1 MAATALALPQVAGY
15 SFDFAP
21 DLSKPDVRRKLTPGA
36 LRTFVN
42 IASKWELTEVQARGL
57 LGGVAS
63 STYHAWKT
71 NPRGKQLDQDT
82 LTRISLTIGIYKAL
96 NIYFNKP
103 LADRWITL
111 GNRGP
116 MFAGHSPLEYMIR
129 NGQPGMVDVRRML
142 DAWRGGI

>member
-1 MAATALALPQVAGY
+1 MAASALAVPNVVGY
-15 SFDFAP
+15 SFDVAP
-21 DLSKPDVRRKLTPGA
+21 DLSKLDVRRRLTPGA

-42 IASKWELTEVQARGL
+42 IADKWNLTEAQARGL

-71 NPRGKQLDQDT
+71 HPRGKQLDQDT

-103 LADRWITL
+103 LADRWITF

-116 MFAGHSPLEYMIR
+116 MFAGSSPLEYMIQ